1 MSTICN
7 IDIPKAGP
15 LEHGVHGVSPLL
27 RLKQNLQ
34 NVWGLL
40 FAPPPLPSRSHKPS
54 YGPEKENI
62 RDELQRKHLTVR
74 SFQKESFY
82 AELTN

>member
-1 MSTICN
+1 MAHTFVSEVSLHFWLIYPTVCPPSPDKSKILSFS
-7 IDIPKAGP
+7 PKKC
-15 LEHGVHGVSPLL
+15 L
-27 RLKQNLQ
+27 
-34 NVWGLL
+34 GLL
-40 FAPPPLPSRSHKPS
+40 FASPRSHKPS